1 MADSP
6 ADADDFFEF
15 ANQFLNEN
23 THLFTIL
30 GIFGAI
36 AVYLGTITTGLS
48 TRYVDVALDMGV
60 FSSLSL
66 FILVGAMICRKYYRK
81 YSKFSDLPMFYPSK
95 KNVVS
100 GLIAG
105 LSLVFFVALIGA
117 VSVMVIVTLWES
129 WSRFFRILGPL
140 LLFYVLITIN
150 VYGPNIIRES
160 DRLSWVP
167 YLAAIFALGMSIFAF
182 FGIIYVI
189 FIGIS
194 DDVRQT
200 LEQVL
205 LFFAS
210 VYLVIRFILI
220 PTFYTDVD

>member
-6 ADADDFFEF
+6 ADAEDFFEF

-48 TRYVDVALDMGV
+48 TRYVDVALDIGV

-66 FILVGAMICRKYYRK
+66 FILVGAMICRKYHRK
-81 YSKFSDLPMFYPSK
+81 YSEFSDLPMFYPSK
-95 KNVVS
+95 ENVVP
-100 GLIAG
+100 GLISG

-129 WSRFFRILGPL
+129 WSRFFRIIGPL
-140 LLFYVLITIN
+140 LLFYALITVN
-150 VYGPNIIRES
+150 VYVPHIIRES
-160 DRLSWVP
+160 DQLSWIP
-167 YLAAIFALGMSIFAF
+167 YLAAIFLLGGSIFF
-182 FGIIYVI
+182 FVSVIYVL
-189 FIGIS
+189 FVDVS
-194 DDVRQT
+194 DDVRQMLT
-200 LEQVL
+200 LAVL
-205 LFFAS
+205 VASS
-210 VYLVIRFILI
+210 VYLVIFWFLI
-220 PTFYTDVD
+220 PTSYTDVD